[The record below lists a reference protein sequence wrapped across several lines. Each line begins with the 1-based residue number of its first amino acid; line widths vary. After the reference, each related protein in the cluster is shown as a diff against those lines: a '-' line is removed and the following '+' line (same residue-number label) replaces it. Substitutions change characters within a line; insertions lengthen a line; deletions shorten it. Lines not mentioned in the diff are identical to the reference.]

1 MKGIICYFSG
11 SGNTQLA
18 CRYIAGKMKNIEFDL
33 FDIIEG
39 GIPDLEKYDV
49 VGFATFTNYGG
60 VQHIFQ
66 SFIGKLP
73 RQDDRPSFVFNTYGF
88 MSGKTLLI
96 LDKLVTEK
104 GFLVIAGHS
113 LHTPESYPPMIV
125 RGMGNEKAPN
135 EKEMRR
141 FNKFIYELDRLIA
154 GRELKR
160 KNIWPG
166 LLNRLVPAFSV
177 TKARKDMGEKFVDE
191 ALCIECGVCEK
202 LCPYKAIRC
211 SPKPVFD
218 MNNCYACWICYNH
231 CPEKAIYAS
240 KYRGA
245 GHYPKPINQL
255 KEKLKA

>member
-1 MKGIICYFSG
+1 
-11 SGNTQLA
+11 
-18 CRYIAGKMKNIEFDL
+18 MKNIEFDL
-33 FDIIEG
+33 FDIIAG
-39 GIPDLEKYDV
+39 GIPDLEKYDI
-49 VGFATFTNYGG
+49 VGFAAFTNFWGIP
-60 VQHIFQ
+60 HIFQ
-66 SFIGKLP
+66 TFMEKLP
-73 RQDDRPSFVFNTYGF
+73 QQDDKPAFVFNTYGF
-88 MSGKTLLI
+88 ISGKTLLI

-113 LHTPESYPPMIV
+113 LHAPESYPPMIV
-125 RGMGNEKAPN
+125 KGMGNQQAPN

-141 FNKFIYELDRLIA
+141 FNKFISELDLIISD
-154 GRELKR
+154 GRKLNR

-166 LLNRLVPAFSV
+166 FLNRLLPAFSV

-191 ALCIECGVCEK
+191 VLCIECGLCEK

-218 MNNCYACWICYNH
+218 MNNCYGCWICYNH
-231 CPEKAIYAS
+231 CPEKAIYTS

-255 KEKLKA
+255 KEKLKV